1 MAWTDRGLSTN
12 GSDLRVMSGR
22 LQRHPCHPLERTR
35 FRAVLAELRVHQWV
49 KNLLLFAPAVA
60 AHVTMTRALTVRF
73 AVGFVAFSLA
83 ASMVYVVND
92 LIDLNHDRM
101 HPTKRTRP
109 LAGGELGMPEAR
121 LMILTL
127 GALVL
132 ITMSMMPREFA
143 AILVGYVLLNLAY
156 SLVLKQQA
164 ALDIV
169 ALAGTY
175 LLRLFAGSALAD
187 VPLSGWFLGFF
198 VFLLVSLALTKRVAE
213 LQHDIPSETTA
224 PAPRR
229 WYVKGDVPVLTTL
242 GVASAMASIV
252 VYGLYVTDDAV
263 SVLYERPEILWGGLP
278 LLLYWVSRIWLL
290 VGRGEVDDDP
300 VRFTIR
306 DPVSYFVAAAT
317 LFLVWLAST
326 NSVL

>member
-1 MAWTDRGLSTN
+1 
-12 GSDLRVMSGR
+12 MSGR
-22 LQRHPCHPLERTR
+22 LQRHPLQRTR
-35 FRAVLAELRVHQWV
+35 FRAALAELRADQWV

-60 AHVTMTRALTVRF
+60 GHVTMTPALTARF
-73 AVGFVAFSLA
+73 AVGFIAFSLA
-83 ASMVYVVND
+83 ASMIYVIND
-92 LIDLNHDRM
+92 LVDLNYDRM

-109 LAGGELGMPEAR
+109 FASGELGMPDAR

-132 ITMSMMPREFA
+132 ITMGMMPREFA
-143 AILVGYVLLNLAY
+143 AMLVGYVLLNLAY
-156 SLVLKQQA
+156 SLVLRQKV

-213 LQHDIPSETTA
+213 LQHDIHPEVT
-224 PAPRR
+224 APRR
-229 WYVKGDVPVLTTL
+229 WYVKGDVPVLTMI

-263 SVLYERPEILWGGLP
+263 SLLYQRPEILWGGLP

-290 VGRGEVDDDP
+290 VGRGEVGDDP
-300 VRFTIR
+300 VRFTMR
-306 DPVSYFVAAAT
+306 DPVSYLVAAGI
-317 LFLVWLAST
+317 LVLVWLAST
-326 NSVL
+326 SAVL

>member
-1 MAWTDRGLSTN
+1 
-12 GSDLRVMSGR
+12 MSGR
-22 LQRHPCHPLERTR
+22 LQRHPLQRTR
-35 FRAVLAELRVHQWV
+35 FRAALAELRADQWV

-60 AHVTMTRALTVRF
+60 GHVTMTPALTARF
-73 AVGFVAFSLA
+73 AVGFIAFSLA
-83 ASMVYVVND
+83 ASMIYVIND
-92 LIDLNHDRM
+92 LVDLNYDRM

-109 LAGGELGMPEAR
+109 FASGELGMPDAR

-132 ITMSMMPREFA
+132 ITMGMMPREFA
-143 AILVGYVLLNLAY
+143 AMLVGYVLLNLAY
-156 SLVLKQQA
+156 SLVLRQKV
-164 ALDIV
+164 ALDII
-169 ALAGTY
+169 ALAGTH
-175 LLRLFAGSALAD
+175 LLRLFAGSVLAD

-198 VFLLVSLALTKRVAE
+198 VFLFVSLALTKRVGE
-213 LQHDIPSETTA
+213 LQHDIRSETTA
-224 PAPRR
+224 RGR
-229 WYVKGDVPVLTTL
+229 WYAKGDVPVLTTI

-263 SVLYERPEILWGGLP
+263 SVLYERPKILWGVLP

-290 VGRGEVDDDP
+290 VGRGEVGDDP

-306 DPVSYFVAAAT
+306 DPVSYFIAAAT

-326 NSVL
+326 SSVL